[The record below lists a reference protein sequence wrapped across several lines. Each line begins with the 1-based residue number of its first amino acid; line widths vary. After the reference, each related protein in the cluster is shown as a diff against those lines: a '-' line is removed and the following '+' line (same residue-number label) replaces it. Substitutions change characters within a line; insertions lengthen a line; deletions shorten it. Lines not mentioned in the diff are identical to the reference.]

1 MAAGGSA
8 TCIRRASLDGG
19 DATALLYKRCGVVE
33 QFVGVGN
40 VFDVEQL
47 YERVAFGIEVLVHV
61 FQNRLDANLLTVADA
76 PHAVEGQALRDG
88 TLENE
93 HGRGTRAADEVHA
106 LGVERGNGLG
116 EHGVVIAVE
125 HADAVWTNQRAV
137 VALAGVENLL
147 FQHGSLVGLLAE
159 ASRDDDEGPYFFFLC
174 QIFNVLRTELCRN
187 DENGKVGGRQFLR
200 IVEHLDALHLVL
212 LWVDDA

>member
-1 MAAGGSA
+1 MAAGGPTS
-8 TCIRRASLDGG
+8 CIRRASLDGG
-19 DATALLYKRCGVVE
+19 DATALLDERCGVVE
-33 QFVGVGN
+33 QFVGVCD
-40 VFDVEQL
+40 VFDVEQFH
-47 YERVAFGIEVLVHV
+47 ERVALGIEVLVHV

-93 HGRGTRAADEVHA
+93 HGRGTRAADEVDT

-116 EHGVVIAVE
+116 EHRVVIAVE
-125 HADAVWTNQRAV
+125 HANAVRTNQRAV
-137 VALAGVENLL
+137 VALAGVKNLL
-147 FQHGSLVGLLAE
+147 LQYGSLMGLLTE
-159 ASRDDDEGPYFFFLC
+159 ASRDDDEGPHFLFLR
-174 QIFNVLRTELCRN
+174 QILNVLRTELCRH

-200 IVEHLDALHLVL
+200 VVEHFDALHLVL